1 MHLPREWSEDTLGTS
16 EMNSQLLKGAI
27 VEEYSRPVK
36 CTEIIFESFN
46 KKKKNIKQKQEIRW
60 HVFRSFKKTKL

>member
-16 EMNSQLLKGAI
+16 DMNSQLLKGAI

-36 CTEIIFESFN
+36 CT
-46 KKKKNIKQKQEIRW
+46 KNYI
-60 HVFRSFKKTKL
+60 